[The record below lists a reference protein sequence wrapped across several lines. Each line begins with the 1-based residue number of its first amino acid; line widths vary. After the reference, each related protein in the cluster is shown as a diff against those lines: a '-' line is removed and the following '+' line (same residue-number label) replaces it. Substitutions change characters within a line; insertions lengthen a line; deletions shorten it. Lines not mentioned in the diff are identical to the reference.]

1 MRRKDFIFEDRKE
14 MEIML
19 NKIEFGVMAIP
30 DKIPY
35 AVPISFC
42 YKDNEIYFH
51 GAMAGRKHE
60 ILKNN
65 PEVSFTASKVYSYI
79 PSSFLNGKMTPTQF
93 FFSIFIEGKF
103 EVVNDF
109 EKKKKI
115 LCELVKK
122 YEPENINMSM
132 DKGQFKGSEI
142 HTFVG
147 IIKIYNMTAKA
158 KFGQNM
164 SDSDINIIIND
175 LKNRNAKID
184 IETIEMI
191 NKLRDK
197 NI

>member
-1 MRRKDFIFEDRKE
+1 MRRKDFIFEDKKE
-14 MEIML
+14 IENML
-19 NKIEFGVMAIP
+19 KYIEFGVMAIP

-42 YKDNEIYFH
+42 FKEGEIYFH

-65 PEVSFTASKVYSYI
+65 PEVSFSASKVYSYI
-79 PSSFLNGKMTPTQF
+79 PSSFLNGKMIPTQF
-93 FFSIFIEGKF
+93 FFSVFAEGKF
-103 EVVNDF
+103 EVINDF

-122 YEPENINMSM
+122 YESENTNMSM
-132 DKGQFKGSEI
+132 ERGQFKGSEI
-142 HTFVG
+142 GTFVG
-147 IIKIYNMTAKA
+147 VIKVYNMTAKA

-164 SDSDINIIIND
+164 DESDINILIND
-175 LKNRNAKID
+175 LKNRNTKID

>member
-1 MRRKDFIFEDRKE
+1 MRRKDLIFEDIKE
-14 MEIML
+14 IENML
-19 NKIEFGVMAIP
+19 NKIEFGVMAMP

-79 PSSFLNGKMTPTQF
+79 PSSFLNNTMTPTQF
-93 FFSIFIEGKF
+93 FFSIFVEGKF
-103 EVVNDF
+103 EVVDDLD
-109 EKKKKI
+109 KKRKV
-115 LCELVKK
+115 LYELVRK

-132 DKGQFKGSEI
+132 DKGQFKGSENY
-142 HTFVG
+142 TFVG
-147 IIKIYNMTAKA
+147 VIKIQNMTAKA

-164 SDSDINIIIND
+164 SDEDISVIIND
-175 LKNRNAKID
+175 LKKRNTKID

-191 NKLRDK
+191 NKLRGK